1 MHPSSSR
8 MLTTTRRGG
17 GGPGLL
23 WFLLT
28 FFILMLQ
35 INTSF
40 AFNSTPHVQQRT
52 YIQKADLFRMSV
64 NNNASTTSGHEF
76 MIKQHQVKRSSK
88 LRIAR
93 LVASSITT
101 RRQTVSTATKL
112 SITAG
117 AYISLVSY
125 LSYILGWTWNAKQ
138 ILALIPLGSLL
149 IFFTGGELFARKI
162 ANVAFM
168 QNYKPEHIL
177 IKR

>member
-8 MLTTTRRGG
+8 MLTTRRGG

-40 AFNSTPHVQQRT
+40 AFNSTPHVQRT
-52 YIQKADLFRMSV
+52 YIQKADLFRKSV
-64 NNNASTTSGHEF
+64 DNNASTSGGHEF

-101 RRQTVSTATKL
+101 RRQAVSTATKL
-112 SITAG
+112 SINAG
-117 AYISLVSY
+117 AHISLVSY

-138 ILALIPLGSLL
+138 IFALIPLGLLL

-162 ANVAFM
+162 ANVASM

>member
-8 MLTTTRRGG
+8 MLTTRRGG

-28 FFILMLQ
+28 FFISMLQ

-40 AFNSTPHVQQRT
+40 AFNSTPHVQRT
-52 YIQKADLFRMSV
+52 YIQKADVFRKSV
-64 NNNASTTSGHEF
+64 DNNASTSGHEF

-117 AYISLVSY
+117 AHISLLSY

-138 ILALIPLGSLL
+138 ILALIPLGLLL

-162 ANVAFM
+162 ANVASM
-168 QNYKPEHIL
+168 QNYKPENIL

>member
-8 MLTTTRRGG
+8 RMLTTRRGG

-40 AFNSTPHVQQRT
+40 AFNSTPHVQRT
-52 YIQKADLFRMSV
+52 YIQKADLFRKSV
-64 NNNASTTSGHEF
+64 LDNNASTSGHEF

-93 LVASSITT
+93 LAASSIIT

-117 AYISLVSY
+117 AHISLVSY
-125 LSYILGWTWNAKQ
+125 ISYILGWTWNAKQ
-138 ILALIPLGSLL
+138 ILALIPLGLLL

-162 ANVAFM
+162 ANVASM
-168 QNYKPEHIL
+168 QNYKPENIL